1 MKFIIISGRSGSGKS
16 VALHLLE
23 DLGYYCID
31 NLPINLLPTLTEKL
45 GERQPLAA
53 VSIDA
58 RNLLPD
64 LRQFSDMIQKLK
76 TTADH
81 YEILYF
87 DADNNTLLKRFS
99 ETRRKHPLTTPKLT
113 LQEALQQEQQLLQP
127 IAELADLRID
137 TSRLT
142 SHQLRDLIHE
152 RINQRAAQSVS
163 ILFQSFGYKLG
174 IPVDA
179 DYVFDVRC
187 LPNPY
192 WQAEL
197 RSQTGLDSAVADF
210 LQAQPNT
217 KKMLSEIETFLETW
231 IPSFTA
237 DNRCYITVA
246 IGCTGGQH
254 RSVYIAEQLAKH
266 FQKKY
271 TNVQVRHREL

>member
-99 ETRRKHPLTTPKLT
+99 
-113 LQEALQQEQQLLQP
+113 
-127 IAELADLRID
+127 
-137 TSRLT
+137 
-142 SHQLRDLIHE
+142 
-152 RINQRAAQSVS
+152 
-163 ILFQSFGYKLG
+163 
-174 IPVDA
+174 
-179 DYVFDVRC
+179 
-187 LPNPY
+187 
-192 WQAEL
+192 
-197 RSQTGLDSAVADF
+197 
-210 LQAQPNT
+210 
-217 KKMLSEIETFLETW
+217 
-231 IPSFTA
+231 
-237 DNRCYITVA
+237 
-246 IGCTGGQH
+246 
-254 RSVYIAEQLAKH
+254 
-266 FQKKY
+266 
-271 TNVQVRHREL
+271 